1 LALNGAEIMVDTVLI
16 GSGVAG
22 GAGTMILAKVVFDW
36 LKNGRGQNGD
46 AKFITTEVCQLKHKS
61 LVRDL
66 KRMADTQEAQ
76 GEALDK
82 IAVNVGV
89 LLDRTTGG
97 N

>member
-1 LALNGAEIMVDTVLI
+1 MVDTVLI
-16 GSGVAG
+16 GSGIAG
-22 GAGTMILAKVVFDW
+22 GAGTMIIAKVVFDW
-36 LKNGRGQNGD
+36 LKNGRGQNGNS
-46 AKFITTEVCQLKHKS
+46 KFITSEVCELKHKA

-76 GEALDK
+76 GEALDG

-97 N
+97 G